1 MIRIN
6 KWGGW
11 LSYVSPYF
19 IPTGGM
25 MEQTNLVCLLP
36 GQIDCRGGMEVLPFT
51 KIDDPDAD
59 ESEEVADPLTGV
71 PLELFGY
78 TKGPETDKIFAFTSN
93 GEIEIKNVPRT

>member
-6 KWGGW
+6 KFGGW

-36 GQIDCRGGMEVLPFT
+36 GEIDCRGGMEQLPFT
-51 KIDDPDAD
+51 KLDDSDPA
-59 ESEEVADPLTGV
+59 EEVDDPLTGI

-78 TKGPETDKIFAFTSN
+78 SIGPQTDKIFAFTSN

>member
-1 MIRIN
+1 
-6 KWGGW
+6 
-11 LSYVSPYF
+11 
-19 IPTGGM
+19 M

-51 KIDDPDAD
+51 KPDDSEPP
-59 ESEEVADPLTGV
+59 EEVADSLTGI

-78 TKGPETDKIFAFTSN
+78 TKGPQTDKIFAFTSN

>member
-36 GQIDCRGGMEVLPFT
+36 GQIDCRGGMEQLPFE
-51 KIDDPDAD
+51 KDNA
-59 ESEEVADPLTGV
+59 ADPLEGV

-78 TKGPETDKIFAFTSN
+78 TTGPKTDKIFAFTST
-93 GEIEIKNVPRT
+93 GEIEIKDVPSI